1 MALTGFTCP
10 FQSWHVC
17 KGQVVNRPGPGP
29 AVCAHQPRALS
40 CPLFCE
46 MALAGVQAVP
56 V

>member
-29 AVCAHQPRALS
+29 AVCAHRLRALS